1 MEAPINET
9 LLVEHAVEPA
19 QYRVYAHT
27 PLSEVIDLMVRRG
40 IRAVPV
46 VGERYEVLGII
57 TTGDALSQILKETP
71 SDKMEIEGPDGRMT
85 ARDVMTRSVLCVS
98 ETQPLSDAARMMVS
112 RKVEQLPVVRDGE
125 LVGLITRDAILQA
138 MHAGLSDNDEP
149 TGIS

>member
-1 MEAPINET
+1 
-9 LLVEHAVEPA
+9 
-19 QYRVYAHT
+19 
-27 PLSEVIDLMVRRG
+27 
-40 IRAVPV
+40 
-46 VGERYEVLGII
+46 
-57 TTGDALSQILKETP
+57 
-71 SDKMEIEGPDGRMT
+71 MT